1 MGFDVRAADGV
12 LYLQEEL
19 TVLTKIIAA
28 VIALMA
34 FRRIRARYK
43 KGGTLNF
50 ELAFW
55 GLVFTAV
62 ALAAFFPQ
70 WTDALAKWIGISSG
84 FHALTFL
91 AVSALL
97 LVTFR
102 LVGKVK
108 ELDRNLTLLVRS
120 QALES
125 SQRVPAAERK
135 DDTKAPPA

>member
-1 MGFDVRAADGV
+1 M
-12 LYLQEEL
+12 
-19 TVLTKIIAA
+19 LTKVIAA
-28 VIALMA
+28 AIALVA
-34 FRRIRARYK
+34 FRRIRARYR

-62 ALAAFFPQ
+62 ALAAFFPD
-70 WTDALAKWIGISSG
+70 WTDKLAKWIGISSG

-108 ELDRNLTLLVRS
+108 ELDRNLTLLVRA
-120 QALES
+120 QALETP
-125 SQRVPAAERK
+125 RHVAPGKREDDKPA
-135 DDTKAPPA
+135 TPPAS

>member
-1 MGFDVRAADGV
+1 M
-12 LYLQEEL
+12 
-19 TVLTKIIAA
+19 LTKVIAA

-55 GLVFTAV
+55 GLVFTGV
-62 ALAAFFPQ
+62 ALAAFFPE
-70 WTDALAKWIGISSG
+70 WTDKLAKWIGISSG

-120 QALES
+120 QALGTPRS
-125 SQRVPAAERK
+125 VPQLDEPQE
-135 DDTKAPPA
+135 PPPL